1 MLTVEQCR
9 TYLKNTALTDEQ
21 VEQLR
26 DALYAVTQ
34 TVLAPYFASP
44 DDDGI

>member
-21 VEQLR
+21 IEQLR

-34 TVLAPYFASP
+34 TALAPYFASP
-44 DDDGI
+44 DDDDL

>member
-1 MLTVEQCR
+1 MLTIDECR
-9 TYLKNTALTDEQ
+9 AYLKDLALTDEQ

-34 TVLAPYFASP
+34 AVLNPYFDSSSSHAK
-44 DDDGI
+44 

>member
-9 TYLKNTALTDEQ
+9 TYLTDTALTDEQ

-34 TVLAPYFASP
+34 GVLAPYFASP
-44 DDDGI
+44 DTDDF

>member
-9 TYLKNTALTDEQ
+9 TYLRDLALTDEQ

-26 DALYAVTQ
+26 DTLYAVAQ
-34 TVLAPYFASP
+34 TVLAPRFDSPASHA
-44 DDDGI
+44 D